1 MRADLVSWARRG
13 SARSRG
19 FHEEREWDA
28 EDERDSSW
36 SGGAAD
42 SLVAIV
48 VSTDR
53 DGGRRGETL
62 RRSGGGSGS

>member
-19 FHEEREWDA
+19 FYDEREA
-28 EDERDSSW
+28 EDDAHYSAGSAR
-36 SGGAAD
+36 D

-48 VSTDR
+48 VSTDSR
-53 DGGRRGETL
+53 GGRRGETL
-62 RRSGGGSGS
+62 RRSGSGGGV